1 MAALDD
7 EAEWIRLCQTG
18 DRAAFEQLVTRYQH
32 MVHSLAYRMTGS
44 LAEAEDLTQEAFLQA
59 WRRIESFHGQARFSS
74 WIHRITVN
82 VCLNWHKRRTRRE
95 QTEQAWMTGAATPPA
110 SDEAGN
116 DARQEMISD
125 VQRALLKLHS
135 RQRAAIFLTVY
146 EELSHAEAARV
157 LGCAEVTVS
166 WRVFA
171 ARRKLKRL
179 LNQKRR

>member
-59 WRRIESFHGQARFSS
+59 WRRIESFHGQARVSS

-110 SDEAGN
+110 CDEA
-116 DARQEMISD
+116 
-125 VQRALLKLHS
+125 
-135 RQRAAIFLTVY
+135 
-146 EELSHAEAARV
+146 
-157 LGCAEVTVS
+157 
-166 WRVFA
+166 
-171 ARRKLKRL
+171 
-179 LNQKRR
+179 